1 MPYPVELLSQEL
13 TRMQLF
19 SEQLFSY
26 YFQSLYVLGIAAGAV
41 LFIVITQYENITKM
55 LFTQPSSSAVPSILI
70 LILLLIGAWA
80 ALWLYMNKELWM
92 ARWYMGML
100 ENQIHSVDPNLKGY
114 EYYSNFIRGDHKL
127 YSDKYNWNEYLNG
140 LVASFVIFAVCLLVG
155 VYHKV
160 TARIIKSGAPRTG
173 WSYRT
178 IFYLV
183 LSSIITIIIM
193 VSYEVRSIPR
203 EPITK
208 KSEVQ
213 AKQENFSNTDN

>member
-1 MPYPVELLSQEL
+1 MPNPVDLLIQEH

-19 SEQLFSY
+19 SEQLLSY

-55 LFTQPSSSAVPSILI
+55 LFIHVKTQPSFAPSILI

-92 ARWYMGML
+92 ARWYMGTL

-114 EYYSNFIRGDHKL
+114 EYYSQFIRGDYKL
-127 YSDKYNWNEYLNG
+127 YSRKYAWNRYLNVP
-140 LVASFVIFAVCLLVG
+140 VALFVIIAVCLLAG

-160 TARIIKSGAPRTG
+160 TAQIIESGATLTG
-173 WSYRT
+173 WSFRML
-178 IFYLV
+178 FYLFIII
-183 LSSIITIIIM
+183 IITAIIM
-193 VSYEVRSIPR
+193 VYSAV
-203 EPITK
+203 
-208 KSEVQ
+208 
-213 AKQENFSNTDN
+213 QENF